1 MVTRPQTHPSN
12 LSEEESKELMRKKSK
27 EEEAVIEQNTKE
39 AIAEGSVAI
48 KKHFATEEIQKKLP
62 YGHPLKM
69 KQGET
74 KAAYTKRVNEKG
86 NPTYD
91 AVAAYEEREE
101 KEKLKKPYYM
111 SWYNEHSSTPNYA
124 ETFKQNPDL
133 EWIEKNWAYRQKTL
147 ERHAPGYYRDKKRI
161 NIEKDNVALDVALQE
176 N

>member
-12 LSEEESKELMRKKSK
+12 LSEEETKELMRKKSK

-91 AVAAYEEREE
+91 AVR
-101 KEKLKKPYYM
+101 LMKK
-111 SWYNEHSSTPNYA
+111 
-124 ETFKQNPDL
+124 
-133 EWIEKNWAYRQKTL
+133 
-147 ERHAPGYYRDKKRI
+147 DKKKK
-161 NIEKDNVALDVALQE
+161 N
-176 N
+176 